1 MTLDVR
7 VEDLHG
13 GLHEAAAGEMLVVLD
28 ERQPRLQQLV
38 VGLHVNHVVLVQLGG
53 QTGEFFFLFRPEF
66 LETILERFVPSWF
79 FSLFPEILGWCVLL
93 KKAVNEHKW

>member
-13 GLHEAAAGEMLVVLD
+13 GLDEAATGEVLVVLN

-38 VGLHVNHVVLVQLGG
+38 VGLHVNHVVLVQLRRPTREG
-53 QTGEFFFLFRPEF
+53 FFFSFKF
-66 LETILERFVPSWF
+66 
-79 FSLFPEILGWCVLL
+79 
-93 KKAVNEHKW
+93 